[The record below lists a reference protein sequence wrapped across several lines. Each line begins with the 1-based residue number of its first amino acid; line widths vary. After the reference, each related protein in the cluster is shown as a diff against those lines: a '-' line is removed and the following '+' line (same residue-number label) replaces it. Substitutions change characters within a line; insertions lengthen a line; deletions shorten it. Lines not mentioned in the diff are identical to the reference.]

1 MMSASADAER
11 KVWMITGTTSG
22 FGKRLVSLVLSR
34 GDYVIAAARG
44 VSKFDIPLPE
54 ADRTRLHLVQ
64 MDLTDTPEKIQSA
77 VVDVLAAWGRI
88 DVLINNAAWAP
99 KSLLEEASP
108 SYSQAVFQTNVF
120 GVLNLTNAVL
130 PQMRAR
136 RTGTV
141 VFLGSRSVWKADT
154 ILTGHYLASKA
165 AIHAFAET
173 YAAELAPFNVRVII
187 AVPGGFRTENI
198 HTAPLTSANHISEYD
213 TLREEEYE
221 KFKLRWAAAPGDPD
235 KIMALLVD
243 VLTGEGKAAGRK
255 TPLYLLLGKPTYT
268 AAETF
273 YKRLDEE
280 MSTWRDLGENLDCDD
295 VSVTI
300 A

>member
-1 MMSASADAER
+1 MAIVAEPLR
-11 KVWMITGTTSG
+11 KRTVDRERVQVNRSPGSSLPICLTGTTSG

-99 KSLLEEASP
+99 KSLLEEARWVWCRCIHDRDDKLNSVINYSP

-154 ILTGHYLASKA
+154 IVSRLSWH
-165 AIHAFAET
+165 
-173 YAAELAPFNVRVII
+173 
-187 AVPGGFRTENI
+187 
-198 HTAPLTSANHISEYD
+198 
-213 TLREEEYE
+213 E
-221 KFKLRWAAAPGDPD
+221 K
-235 KIMALLVD
+235 
-243 VLTGEGKAAGRK
+243 
-255 TPLYLLLGKPTYT
+255 
-268 AAETF
+268 
-273 YKRLDEE
+273 
-280 MSTWRDLGENLDCDD
+280 
-295 VSVTI
+295 
-300 A
+300 